1 MCSSEAMRWSGQEI
15 EVEQGDALPG
25 LVKLSSLVRSVQTP
39 EFAGITFHEVLAKS
53 ALNHV
58 PAAAALPFGWTINPY
73 RGCSHACAYCS
84 SPETLILM
92 ADGRQKPLWQVEV
105 GDKIFGTESQGAY
118 RRYVITTVQAKWSTR
133 KQAYRTTLED
143 GTELVSSGDHRF
155 LTDRGWK
162 HVTGSMTG
170 PDQRPYLTSNNK
182 LMGFGMNGLSSLQ
195 QPSFF
200 DIDYRKGYLS
210 GMIRGDGMMFEKTY
224 VSGRRQSRINAFR
237 LALADDEALNRSRLY
252 LEMAGIRTSTRLFSA
267 ATSTRR
273 PMTGIF
279 TSRRDHFVA
288 IKNIIRPPIW
298 PTRQWSM
305 GFLAGVFDAEGSH
318 SRGVLRI
325 SNKDPEMLANI
336 RASMDQL
343 GITHVQERANASGV
357 SNIRI
362 TGGYPMRA
370 RFFGLVGPAISRKLD
385 IEGMAVKSNADLGVT
400 SIENLH
406 VEIDMIDITTGTG
419 DFIANGVISHNCFA
433 RNTHTYL
440 DLDAGKDFDSQI
452 IVKVNVAEV
461 LERELAK
468 PSWGHHPVALGT
480 NTDPYQRAEGRYR
493 LMPGIIAA
501 LAASGTPVSILTK
514 GSLLRR
520 DLPLLQEAAEHV
532 PVDLSMSIAVYDDAL
547 QQSVEPGTPST
558 AARLAT
564 VKAAREAG
572 LPCAVFLMPV
582 LPYLTDSIA
591 HLDRAFGMIADAG
604 ATSVAYTALHL
615 RPGAREWYLAWLAR
629 EHPQLVGRYDDMYRT
644 SSYAPKAYRTWLA
657 ARVQPLLRKH
667 GLDRPS
673 RLDPATGVVR
683 ARSGPRGAGA
693 IIDASGNMPAA
704 ARGLIAAELSPAA
717 AASIQPTLF

>member
-1 MCSSEAMRWSGQEI
+1 MCSSESVRWSGQEI

-73 RGCSHACAYCS
+73 RGCSHACAYCQ

-105 GDKIFGTESQGAY
+105 GDRIYGTEVRGAY
-118 RRYVITTVQAKWSTR
+118 RRYVITTVQAKWGTR

-162 HVTGSMTG
+162 YVIGTMTG
-170 PDQRPYLTSNNK
+170 PHRRPYLTGSNK
-182 LMGFGMNGLSSLQ
+182 LMGFGLNGLSAVD
-195 QPSFF
+195 QPAYFG
-200 DIDYRKGYLS
+200 IDYRRGYLS
-210 GMIRGDGMMFEKTY
+210 GMIRGDGTMFEKTY
-224 VSGRRQSRINAFR
+224 QYAHRTMSVNSFR
-237 LALADDEALNRSRLY
+237 LALADVEALNRSRLY
-252 LEMAGIRTSTRLFSA
+252 LEMAGIRTTTRLFSTA
-267 ATSTRR
+267 SADHR

-279 TSRRDHFVA
+279 TSRRDHFAA
-288 IKNIIRPPIW
+288 IKNLVRPPTW
-298 PTRQWSM
+298 PTTQWAT

-318 SRGVLRI
+318 SRGILRI
-325 SNKDPEMLANI
+325 SNKDPQILANI
-336 RASMDQL
+336 RDSMDRL
-343 GITHVQERANASGV
+343 GITHIQEPAAPSGV
-357 SNIRI
+357 SSIRV

-370 RFFGLVGPAISRKLD
+370 RFFGLTGPAITRKLD
-385 IEGMAVKSNADLGVT
+385 IEGMAVKSNAQLGVK

-501 LAASGTPVSILTK
+501 LAASGTPFSILTK

-532 PVDLSMSIAVYDDAL
+532 PVDLSMSIAIYDDAL

-564 VKAAREAG
+564 VKAARAAG

-582 LPYLTDSIA
+582 LPYLTDSVA
-591 HLDRAFGMIADAG
+591 HLDRAFELIADAG

-615 RPGAREWYLAWLAR
+615 RPGAREWYFAWLAR
-629 EHPQLVGRYDDMYRT
+629 EHPELVARYADMYR
-644 SSYAPKAYRTWLA
+644 SSAYAPKEYRTWLA
-657 ARVQPLLRKH
+657 ARVHPLLRKH
-667 GLDRPS
+667 GLDRPA
-673 RLDPATGVVR
+673 RLDPATGVVQ
-683 ARSGPRGAGA
+683 ARPRSRGAGA
-693 IIDASGNMPAA
+693 IIDASGNVLTR
-704 ARGLIAAELSPAA
+704 ARGLIAAELSPAP